1 MLNSS
6 ILQWQSSTIDGWN
19 VKKIQSTVGF
29 NTRFAPSTV
38 AFNTRLKNLLWRLTV
53 DLKIFCWERFLV
65 VSSKKGTTSL
75 AITKNASNIIGGE
88 SDVVVYTFEMRLDTL
103 EYFIL

>member
-1 MLNSS
+1 MAFTS
-6 ILQWQSSTIDGWN
+6 
-19 VKKIQSTVGF
+19 
-29 NTRFAPSTV
+29 RFE
-38 AFNTRLKNLLWRLTV
+38 NLLLGAV
-53 DLKIFCWERFLV
+53 F
-65 VSSKKGTTSL
+65 SSFFEKGTTSL

>member
-1 MLNSS
+1 MVKFKSLPKCWQAIHDRYEAFLRRSKTFIS
-6 ILQWQSSTIDGWN
+6 IGAEFGRTVP
-19 VKKIQSTVGF
+19 VKT
-29 NTRFAPSTV
+29 AH
-38 AFNTRLKNLLWRLTV
+38 LTV
-53 DLKIFCWERFLV
+53 DLKIFWWERFLV